1 MTDTYGSF
9 ERQARVQA
17 IGAIDDDP
25 EQASRALKLEE
36 ASGVNASVIH
46 ADVEGFDRQ
55 FKSQLTSQIIQKN
68 SHLQDYI
75 NSHPM
80 AAKVSSDDWAQLD
93 VVSEHLKPFGDLT
106 MEGSLKNFAE
116 GFSKG
121 AGPEG
126 IGKWLREQPGGAE
139 FAQKYPYSAAAWYA
153 LGAPIEV
160 PLRLFSGSI
169 QGGAEAVSGWV
180 AGLADVAGVGDQDL
194 KEKVKESIITTADMY
209 FTGRMSGNIHPTP
222 GVGQV
227 KNHNESL
234 HRAVIQAYTKNLDE
248 IEQAIAPYVDA
259 GEPIPV
265 GLHPAIDKIKVEQS
279 KLDIK
284 ALDNAFKEMQ
294 KTTTLERSP
303 EMAKLF
309 AEIKDKTQIG
319 IKSDAIQELYGDKP
333 PSPDD
338 GILGWLPDIAS
349 RLEEAKATGGDI
361 EISLADALTKISP
374 EVYDELHDHIRIR
387 PSGLTVEEGKELGKR
402 EEPTKVL
409 AQEGEEPPPP
419 SIVDQVRT
427 QAALNPLFEEGPIE
441 NLKLKKVAPKNEFGS
456 TVSHNFK
463 ISDEKGRDVGEV
475 LLTEKDK
482 GKTLYIEWIQNNL
495 SKANEFTKSSVREL
509 GRQLREQFPNAE
521 FLEGERVS
529 GGREGTEQEGAMVRI
544 PLKALRDEPFGLDS
558 VEGSDHLKELQD
570 FFGGQWNKI
579 NDTISSLE
587 PTDVWKKNEQTIIDN
602 VNKVLNRIIPK
613 GVEHAPSRAVALR
626 GRQVHGL
633 YAQFEDALPLLLW
646 SLKGRNERLG
656 KVDPL
661 HTAKHE
667 AMHHLIEE
675 GFYTPKEVEILEDAA
690 VNNGWIEKH
699 GIESRYGGEK
709 LQLKIREAISEEFGE
724 WERNPKSDHPVAKL
738 FQKLKDLLDQIRL
751 AVKEVLGFEP
761 TWKDLFSAA
770 ERGEIG
776 SRPEITGERKGVLAQ
791 EKQPK
796 LPGLTRQEDL
806 DLFAKAR
813 DIGMNAKQYQRY
825 QDLIARRN
833 AEDIEA
839 QLKRALKIE
848 EKKQTKEWK
857 ENEAKTRD
865 EVQSDIEQ
873 RPDIGVARFFGDGML
888 YGEKL
893 DKRPKLNS
901 ERLTKEQK
909 DGLPETWVAD
919 RGIDPDDVAGLF
931 GYQSGSAL
939 VDKLIEQ
946 TKAREGKS
954 VNKFVESEVE
964 KETARRM
971 EKQFGDLDQNILQ
984 EAKDHVLS
992 TTQMDLL
999 HEETV
1004 ALGMRAGSE
1013 MPFAKKDISS
1023 WVETEFAKANA
1034 EGVKSAKYLDAAG
1047 RAGRL
1052 AELALLEDNP
1062 AEAFRQK
1069 QRQYFSTLLAKEAR
1083 KFEKEQARF
1092 DRQMKRFS
1100 KREVSGVEQEFTNF
1114 IHSLMVQA
1122 EIPVRRTVED
1132 IAHEIEKTGYSS
1144 FEGFVAD
1151 KSAAGWEL
1159 DAPDSI
1165 LSGDIKSL
1173 EKMSVGEFR
1182 EFRDVVNSLAHIGRE
1197 VNKIEVGGKKQ
1208 DFAEWKQD
1216 VIGNIQDLPLIVKAK
1231 QNKIIYGWDAEW
1243 TRLEE
1248 IVKDLDLRRELGP
1261 LYNGLIRPMMEAKHK
1276 EFQLQEKLV
1285 KRLNDLRGGNR
1296 EWRATLNESIPQDF
1310 FIDPD
1315 TNLPFDLNREQLIN
1329 IAMNFGNKSSTE
1341 KWTQGWF
1348 GKDGAR
1354 QAERQFLD
1362 LFEKHLTEADH
1373 DFMKKLAGVF
1383 TDWKEDSD
1391 NMYRGLSGIAPKWLD
1406 IPEDGWYWPVI
1417 YDKHYSDIN
1426 VTAEKAQSDSLFG
1439 SNYYR
1444 ATTANGYTN
1453 TRTGYIGRIE
1463 FQNVLPQ
1470 LASRMQQV
1478 IHDISYRPAVMQA
1491 SKIIYDKEIRSAIR
1505 RHYGEPYERQLDPW
1519 LKAIASQYNAN
1530 EADLTG
1536 GNAFLRRTRMN
1547 LVVNALGFNLKNLG
1561 TPDVGVLTPASIWRA
1576 AKFLDDDTKFA
1587 MENSRE
1593 IPHTMKVMDRDFR
1606 ESLDRTIA
1614 TQGYEG
1620 VQAAAARYAFMPMA
1634 QLSKRFRVATFTE
1647 RYKDA
1652 RSRGLDHID
1661 AVEVA
1666 DIAVRE
1672 FHGATGIPDLPAIM
1686 RGSETRKLLTLF
1698 YGFGNATYNLQ
1709 RQIPGAVRRGD
1720 WNKAME
1726 VAYAAVLIPTAFGIA
1741 FYNSRKENDSWF
1753 KILSKGLLLQTAGQT
1768 VPVLRDIINFAV
1780 EDQSPKTPAASA
1792 AQAVWAAVKDAY
1804 RAYEHLKVVKPI
1816 QHTFNAVG
1824 VLAGLPGAQIGR
1836 TAQFLH
1842 DVQTG
1847 QQRPKNFLEYLRGI
1861 IHGESK
1867 LKK

>member
-160 PLRLFSGSI
+160 PLRLFSGGI

-259 GEPIPV
+259 SEPIPV

-333 PSPDD
+333 PSLDD

-387 PSGLTVEEGKELGKR
+387 PGGLTVEEGKELGKR

-419 SIVDQVRT
+419 PSIVDQVRT
-427 QAALNPLFEEGPIE
+427 QAALDPTFGPPQQ
-441 NLKLKKVAPKNEFGS
+441 LKLRKAKFKDNLAENA
-456 TVSHNFK
+456 SHTFA
-463 ISDEKGRDVGEV
+463 ITDEKGRSVGQLFLAEQK
-475 LLTEKDK
+475 EGKD
-482 GKTLYIEWIQNNL
+482 LYVEWIGAHPMFGEGMWAFSHSLIRQ
-495 SKANEFTKSSVREL
+495 L
-509 GRQLREQFPNAE
+509 GRQLKEEFPNAE
-521 FLEGERVS
+521 WLVGDRVS
-529 GGREGTEQEGAMVRI
+529 GIRGESGKPGMVRI

-558 VEGSDHLKELQD
+558 VEGSDHFKELQD

-602 VNKVLNRIIPK
+602 VNKVLNRVIPK

-791 EKQPK
+791 EKQPE
-796 LPGLTRQEDL
+796 LPSLTRQEDL

-857 ENEAKTRD
+857 ENETKTRD

-909 DGLPETWVAD
+909 DGLPETWIAD
-919 RGIDPDDVAGLF
+919 QGIDLDDVAGLF

-946 TKAREGKS
+946 TKAREGKN

-964 KETARRM
+964 KETARQM

-1034 EGVKSAKYLDAAG
+1034 EGVKSSKYLDSAG

-1151 KSAAGWEL
+1151 KSGAGWEL

-1197 VNKIEVGGKKQ
+1197 VNKIEVGGKKR
-1208 DFAEWKQD
+1208 DFADWKKGLLDNLTELPSRNKEKQR
-1216 VIGNIQDLPLIVKAK
+1216 NILF
-1231 QNKIIYGWDAEW
+1231 GFDAEM
-1243 TRLEE
+1243 TRVEE
-1248 IVKDLDLRRELGP
+1248 IVKDLDRRRELGP

-1285 KRLNDLRGGNR
+1285 KQLTGLREGNK

-1315 TNLPFDLNREQLIN
+1315 TNLPFDLSREQLIN
-1329 IAMNFGNKSSTE
+1329 IALNFGNKSNTE
-1341 KWTQGWF
+1341 KFTQGWF
-1348 GKDGAR
+1348 GKDGAKVG
-1354 QAERQFLD
+1354 ERQFLD
-1362 LFEKHLTEADH
+1362 LFAKHLAETDY
-1373 DFMKKLAGVF
+1373 DFMQKLSGIF
-1383 TDWKEDSD
+1383 TEWREDAD
-1391 NMYRGLSGIAPKWLD
+1391 NMYRNLSGIAPKWLD
-1406 IPEDGWYWPVI
+1406 IPSDGWYYPVM
-1417 YDKHYSDIN
+1417 YDRYYSDIN
-1426 VTAEKAQSDSLFG
+1426 ATIEKTDTNALLG
-1439 SNYYR
+1439 KNYFR
-1444 ATTANGYTN
+1444 ATTANGYIN
-1453 TRTGYIGRIE
+1453 TRTGYVGRIE
-1463 FQNVLPQ
+1463 FQNPLDQ
-1470 LASRMQQV
+1470 LATRMQQV
-1478 IHDISYRPAVMQA
+1478 MHDISYRTAVMQA
-1491 SKIIYDKEIRSAIR
+1491 SKIIYDKEIQAAIR
-1505 RHYGEPYERQLDPW
+1505 KHYGSEYEAQLDPW
-1519 LKAIASQYNAN
+1519 LRAIANHYNINEKEISQTNAM
-1530 EADLTG
+1530 
-1536 GNAFLRRTRMN
+1536 LRRLRMN
-1547 LVVNALGFNLKNLG
+1547 LVVNALGISLKQLG
-1561 TPDVGVLTPASIWRA
+1561 TPDVGVLTPKTLWRA
-1576 AKFLDDDTKFA
+1576 GKFLDDDTKIA
-1587 MENSRE
+1587 LEKSKE

-1620 VQAAAARYAFMPMA
+1620 IQATAARFAFMPMA
-1634 QLSKRFRVATFTE
+1634 KISQRFRIATWTQK
-1647 RYKDA
+1647 YQDA
-1652 RSRGLDHID
+1652 LKRGLTDSD
-1661 AVEVA
+1661 SVEVA
-1666 DIAVRE
+1666 DSFVRE
-1672 FHGATGIPDLPAIM
+1672 RHGATGLPDMPAIM
-1686 RGSETRKLLTLF
+1686 RGSETRKLITLF
-1698 YGFGNATYNLQ
+1698 YGFGNATYNWQ
-1709 RQIPGAVRRGD
+1709 RQIPGAIRRGD
-1720 WNKAME
+1720 WNSAM
-1726 VAYAAVLIPTAFGIA
+1726 AAAWGAVLVPTAFGIA

-1753 KILSKGLLLQTAGQT
+1753 KIISKGLALQMGQT
-1768 VPVLRDIINFAV
+1768 VAHARDVINYAL
-1780 EDQSPKTPAASA
+1780 EDQSPRSPLASA
-1792 AQAVWAAVKDAY
+1792 AMALKAAVNDAY
-1804 RAYEHLKVVKPI
+1804 KYVEGKKIIKPI
-1816 QHTFNAVG
+1816 QHAANVVG
-1824 VLAGLPGAQIGR
+1824 IAAGLPGAQIGR
-1836 TAQFLH
+1836 TAQFLR